1 MEKNSCRIPVVMML
15 NNSNSVDL
23 AAENDG
29 EEDEAS
35 FVTSLLN
42 IRDPYRKLAM
52 NQDRD
57 AINHHFVSSPG
68 QLLNAPRQSVSD
80 SIHTL
85 QIVLPLYSPS

>member
-52 NQDRD
+52 N
-57 AINHHFVSSPG
+57 
-68 QLLNAPRQSVSD
+68 
-80 SIHTL
+80 
-85 QIVLPLYSPS
+85 